1 MNDNIIITKESTSL
15 SNRETMFAEVI
26 GMIQTTRQNV
36 IRVANTALID
46 LYWKVGVCRRRLQ
59 VQNGA
64 TA

>member
-46 LYWKVGVCRRRLQ
+46 LYWKVGEYL
-59 VQNGA
+59 
-64 TA
+64 